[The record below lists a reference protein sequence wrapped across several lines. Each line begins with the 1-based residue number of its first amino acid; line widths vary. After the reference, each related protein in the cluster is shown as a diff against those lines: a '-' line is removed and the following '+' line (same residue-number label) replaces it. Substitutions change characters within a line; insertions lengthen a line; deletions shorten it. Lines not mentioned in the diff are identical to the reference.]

1 MYLPLQENFFPVK
14 ISVTKHKAPIG
25 GCRSTPQ
32 WNWKFFCGCC
42 MVGGPSR
49 PPLWGALAV
58 PLARRKRRAFFWCAA
73 GFITRP
79 RAASPPGA
87 AGPSAPCRGRCAAAR
102 WPAAPWPR
110 ASPPPVARGRV
121 LPRGRALRRAGSRP
135 AAVWR
140 RPPGPPGPWVL
151 RPGVRCLRAAPA
163 RRGGPWPLPPCL
175 GPGAALPGPP
185 SPGPPLRGGC
195 AALALAPP
203 ARGVGGGAGRRA
215 PGLLRLSPPAAP
227 GVGA

>member
-1 MYLPLQENFFPVK
+1 
-14 ISVTKHKAPIG
+14 
-25 GCRSTPQ
+25 
-32 WNWKFFCGCC
+32 

-121 LPRGRALRRAGSRP
+121 LPRGRALRRAGARP

-163 RRGGPWPLPPCL
+163 RRGGPWPLLPPGAL
-175 GPGAALPGPP
+175 AAGPGKGRPAYCGSRRPP
-185 SPGPPLRGGC
+185 PRAWGLRSAGSGAFSAFGGC
-195 AALALAPP
+195 CS
-203 ARGVGGGAGRRA
+203 RRA
-215 PGLLRLSPPAAP
+215 LNFS
-227 GVGA
+227 